1 MTETTPTG
9 AIINV
14 PFPYVKAAKSGISSL
29 MDLCCGA
36 VYLPRVYYVP
46 AEANIEYRAL
56 PPCLHSSATIR
67 DCFLFTPFVR
77 GIRRLLNIKARAFP
91 PFELLATR
99 LSGKCLAYKVDPLC
113 SPPT

>member
-1 MTETTPTG
+1 
-9 AIINV
+9 
-14 PFPYVKAAKSGISSL
+14 